1 MCFHT
6 LSTQVRPRSSEK
18 LPPAKE
24 GTGPW
29 PMTLPSLTP
38 CSLPPQYLLN
48 FPGPLRSV
56 TTPCTLSKSRI
67 TVSSQFCVFP
77 TRFLNLSH
85 SSLLEPPQDI
95 QSTEPSNFSLS
106 INSFLTSFCSF
117 SSVQFSSAAQLYPTL
132 CDPMDCNMP
141 GFPVHHQLPELTQTH
156 VHRVSVSY
164 IISYNK
170 LYNIV
175 IYVITHI

>member
-18 LPPAKE
+18 LLPAKK

-29 PMTLPSLTP
+29 PMTLPCLTP
-38 CSLPPQYLLN
+38 YSLPPHYLLN
-48 FPGPLRSV
+48 FPVPLRSV
-56 TTPCTLSKSRI
+56 TTPCTLSKRRI

-77 TRFLNLSH
+77 TCFLNLSH

-106 INSFLTSFCSF
+106 INSFLTSFYSF
-117 SSVQFSSAAQLYPTL
+117 SSVQFSRSVVSDSLR
-132 CDPMDCNMP
+132 PMDCSTP
-141 GFPVHHQLPELTQTH
+141 DLPVHHQLPELTQTH
-156 VHRVSVSY
+156 VH
-164 IISYNK
+164 
-170 LYNIV
+170 
-175 IYVITHI
+175 